1 MCAENGRR
9 KLVAVEMYRLTEIAE
24 KLPDGSVPEGTELL
38 GGFVRAEADETTS
51 AADEAATSHCV
62 TVVAKANKN
71 HEVIAAEWC
80 GGGNEWE
87 IVSET
92 VIGSI

>member
-1 MCAENGRR
+1 MCAENGRK
-9 KLVAVEMYRLTEIAE
+9 KLVAVEMYRLNEIAE
-24 KLPDGSVPEGTELL
+24 KLPDGGLPEGTELL
-38 GGFVRAEADETTS
+38 GGFVRSGAEETTS
-51 AADEAATSHCV
+51 AADEAKTSHCV
-62 TVVAKANKN
+62 TVIAKANKN
-71 HEVIAAEWC
+71 HEVIAEEWC